1 MDARRFRNH
10 RAQPSDNFRWWGCVL
25 LAMFALLQ
33 SEPSRPVSFP
43 KPSVTH
49 WPLPSPVV
57 VRMSR
62 TDPSPMPALRTRLC
76 TKLNEPLH

>member
-33 SEPSRPVSFP
+33 SDPSSPVSFP
-43 KPSVTH
+43 KPIVTNRFL
-49 WPLPSPVV
+49 LPPVGGTYLTDRV
-57 VRMSR
+57 HDQRLRCVRGLA
-62 TDPSPMPALRTRLC
+62 PS
-76 TKLNEPLH
+76 